1 MLTMLVGEEVV
12 EVEAQKSL
20 YLMLVVGEVGE
31 EEVQRNWC
39 LVKVEMVALKGFLME
54 VHLSLGWVDFNFY
67 LSIVC

>member
-1 MLTMLVGEEVV
+1 MLTMLVGEEV
-12 EVEAQKSL
+12 VEAQKSL

>member
-1 MLTMLVGEEVV
+1 MLTMLVGEEV
-12 EVEAQKSL
+12 VEAQKSL

-54 VHLSLGWVDFNFY
+54 VHLSLDWVDFNFY
-67 LSIVC
+67 FSIVC

>member
-39 LVKVEMVALKGFLME
+39 LVKVEMVALKGSLME
-54 VHLSLGWVDFNFY
+54 VHLSLDWVDFNFY
-67 LSIVC
+67 FSIVC